1 MEDDPP
7 YLSAAR
13 LHRQAKLN
21 CFGMKQRFYR
31 TPFQGEWAR
40 NRPVLAA
47 LSRRIETH
55 QTHRRTIHSR
65 PTSPALIQA
74 K

>member
-21 CFGMKQRFYR
+21 CFGMKHR

-40 NRPVLAA
+40 NKPVLAA
-47 LSRRIETH
+47 LAKNRDASKYIVG
-55 QTHRRTIHSR
+55 QFIA
-65 PTSPALIQA
+65 ALHCRH
-74 K
+74 